1 MDERIATRPGAALVG
16 AGLQRD
22 IGGGTHCR
30 VAAGL
35 RVAQGH
41 DLGMRITG
49 LLGAAL
55 AYDLALVAHQ
65 HAAYARI
72 GVGNM
77 QRLLRQC
84 ERLRQMAV
92 RGHATQ
98 GQQPLEVV
106 CTFAK

>member
-1 MDERIATRPGAALVG
+1 
-16 AGLQRD
+16 
-22 IGGGTHCR
+22 
-30 VAAGL
+30 
-35 RVAQGH
+35 
-41 DLGMRITG
+41 
-49 LLGAAL
+49 
-55 AYDLALVAHQ
+55 
-65 HAAYARI
+65 
-72 GVGNM
+72 M